1 MPQPLPEDALPLMR
15 LKLNRF
21 AWVAL
26 GLGLVGCQRAP
37 RSVVMDLDAVAKA
50 MGRDAAIAAKVE
62 AATQQLNTQLL
73 QAAREMEEELKKI
86 QTQIGSAPS
95 PEQLAKLRQARQ
107 QVQQNIQNNKL
118 LAENAR
124 NRVRGEQIL
133 LLRDEVRP
141 IAAQI
146 AKSRHADVVL
156 LASQEVMWFAPSAD
170 ITSEIIAKM
179 RADASNPAT
188 AAPAPP
194 PSKETDAEPAT
205 NSPPKKK

>member
-1 MPQPLPEDALPLMR
+1 MR
-15 LKLNRF
+15 LKLNHF

-62 AATQQLNTQLL
+62 AATKQLNTQLL
-73 QAAREMEEELKKI
+73 QAAHEMEEELKKI
-86 QTQIGSAPS
+86 QAQIGSAPS

-141 IAAQI
+141 IAARI
-146 AKSRHADVVL
+146 AKSRHADV
-156 LASQEVMWFAPSAD
+156 
-170 ITSEIIAKM
+170 TC
-179 RADASNPAT
+179 
-188 AAPAPP
+188 
-194 PSKETDAEPAT
+194 
-205 NSPPKKK
+205 SPVRR